1 MALIYIVE
9 DDINIREIE
18 TFALKNS
25 GYQIRDFE
33 CASDFYKELQEKLPN
48 LILLDVMLPDE
59 DGLSIIKKLRSNS
72 QTRKI
77 PVIMVTAKTTE
88 LDKVKGL
95 DLGADDYLTK
105 PLHPFVVRETVHD
118 IINAWG

>member
-77 PVIMVTAKTTE
+77 QLNDTMHQA
-88 LDKVKGL
+88 
-95 DLGADDYLTK
+95 
-105 PLHPFVVRETVHD
+105 
-118 IINAWG
+118 